1 MRKLL
6 LIGTAA
12 LALAACQQA
21 SDPNNDAT
29 MATGKAPAAAAPTAN
44 PVPIKQVAQAQADP
58 IQQDATT
65 WQVTKPAPSELSSPP
80 ETLDRYPWQ
89 VATSA
94 GCSYVS
100 TYGRYAPYTTIDA
113 IRSDGIRV
121 DIMYDSAEFIMIG
134 NLEKSPAPVMVFW
147 RGGPSC
153 DEIRARMAEN
163 HANVQ
168 LKAGNGTSER

>member
-1 MRKLL
+1 MRNLL

-12 LALAACQQA
+12 LTLAACQQA

-29 MATGKAPAAAAPTAN
+29 MAAGETSAAAPPAVTSL
-44 PVPIKQVAQAQADP
+44 PIKQVAQTKPDP

-65 WQVTKPAPSELSSPP
+65 WQVAKPAPSELSSTP

-121 DIMYDSAEFIMIG
+121 DIMYESAEFIMIG

-168 LKAGNGTSER
+168 LKAGDGTSER